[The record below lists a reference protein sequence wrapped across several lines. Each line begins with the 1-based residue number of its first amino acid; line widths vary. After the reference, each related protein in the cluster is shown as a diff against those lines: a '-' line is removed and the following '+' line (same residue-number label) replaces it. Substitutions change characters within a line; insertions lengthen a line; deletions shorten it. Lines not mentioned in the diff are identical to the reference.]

1 MACGLCCS
9 AADGAVASRAIIVVI
24 VVMAIVVETAV
35 VGTIVVARGYVDV
48 HIICIAPCSVAVDCD
63 RRPASV
69 PACVEMNV
77 SAIVATSVVDED
89 RRTSLEEMVSVAV
102 DAVDA
107 EAPYAIPPGDR
118 GEEILEASKL
128 LVLPGGEH
136 VLQVSVA
143 TVPPYAT
150 DIGTGVD
157 HEQVVEAIIIAR
169 IIIFFIVLS
178 SYYFFRVILIFYCSH
193 LYDATEGR
201 RLAVF
206 SLNRGSVFPI
216 VAGEVPL
223 MGGGRDEM
231 PPEGP
236 FFRSFSCKVA

>member
-1 MACGLCCS
+1 M
-9 AADGAVASRAIIVVI
+9 ASRAIIVVI

-157 HEQVVEAIIIAR
+157 HEQVVEVDLVDGIVLRVCQVQFVSHLVAEEECLVPSIIIAR

-178 SYYFFRVILIFYCSH
+178 SYYFL
-193 LYDATEGR
+193 E
-201 RLAVF
+201 
-206 SLNRGSVFPI
+206 
-216 VAGEVPL
+216 
-223 MGGGRDEM
+223 
-231 PPEGP
+231 
-236 FFRSFSCKVA
+236 